1 MTILVLV
8 HFVMKRPPRTQRAVA
23 HGVEHALS
31 QRSYAA
37 AHSSSNSTDVS
48 CTRTLLLLME
58 RLGVARDS
66 IALENPTPSLGE
78 AEGAGLVEM
87 ATHRAD
93 HSTAI
98 EAARART
105 VLACGLANATFSKHR
120 VYLLAANL
128 RAQRL
133 PRIVPAGIFPG
144 ATTPVRV
151 VFNSGGIQTGVRDAV
166 PPGVAGRPARH
177 VLPGRVR
184 RSTLSLERVH
194 RCWPRRAPW
203 RRRHHA
209 WSLGQRR
216 WRLFAEVAVFAQ
228 ASLLALALRLP
239 CRAPWASEIVLGSSG
254 AVTVVVVPTNAPRLV
269 GYDRGQ
275 GARLGGGLHQPSCIL
290 KPGPERRKGGNPD
303 WPVLLADVGSHHV
316 AV

>member
-1 MTILVLV
+1 MICSNHWVLASVTILVLV

-48 CTRTLLLLME
+48 CTRTLLLRME

-66 IALENPTPSLGE
+66 IALENPTPSMGE

-87 ATHRAD
+87 ATHRAE

-120 VYLLAANL
+120 VYLLAANV

-144 ATTPVRV
+144 ATTPARV
-151 VFNSGGIQTGVRDAV
+151 VFNSG
-166 PPGVAGRPARH
+166 
-177 VLPGRVR
+177 
-184 RSTLSLERVH
+184 VH
-194 RCWPRRAPW
+194 RCWPRRAPH
-203 RRRHHA
+203 RRRDHA
-209 WSLGQRR
+209 WPLGQRR
-216 WRLFAEVAVFAQ
+216 WRGSLPAEQ
-228 ASLLALALRLP
+228 LLHKLL
-239 CRAPWASEIVLGSSG
+239 
-254 AVTVVVVPTNAPRLV
+254 VVPWPFDTRVAPHGHRRLCW
-269 GYDRGQ
+269 GRPGQ
-275 GARLGGGLHQPSCIL
+275 SPWSSF
-290 KPGPERRKGGNPD
+290 RRMRHALSGMTR
-303 WPVLLADVGSHHV
+303 V
-316 AV
+316 

>member
-1 MTILVLV
+1 MICSNHWVLASVTILVLV

-48 CTRTLLLLME
+48 CTRTLLLRME

-66 IALENPTPSLGE
+66 IALENPTPSMGE

-87 ATHRAD
+87 ATHRAE

-120 VYLLAANL
+120 VYLLAANV

-151 VFNSGGIQTGVRDAV
+151 VFNSGGIQTGVTVAV
-166 PPGVAGRPARH
+166 PHGVIGRPARQ
-177 VLPGRVR
+177 VLPGGVR
-184 RSTLSLERVH
+184 RSTQSFERVQ
-194 RCWPRRAPW
+194 RCRPRRAPR

-209 WSLGQRR
+209 
-216 WRLFAEVAVFAQ
+216 
-228 ASLLALALRLP
+228 
-239 CRAPWASEIVLGSSG
+239 
-254 AVTVVVVPTNAPRLV
+254 
-269 GYDRGQ
+269 
-275 GARLGGGLHQPSCIL
+275 
-290 KPGPERRKGGNPD
+290 
-303 WPVLLADVGSHHV
+303 
-316 AV
+316 